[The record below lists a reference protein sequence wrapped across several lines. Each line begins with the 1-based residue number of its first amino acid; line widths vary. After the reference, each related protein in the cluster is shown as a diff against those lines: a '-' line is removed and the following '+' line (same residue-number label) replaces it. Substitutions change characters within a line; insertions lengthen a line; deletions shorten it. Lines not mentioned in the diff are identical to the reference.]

1 MLFMIIAF
9 LSVITIFISLL
20 LSIFLESKE
29 RRKPRVPVTKFGAT
43 IEIFLSKRADHGKEI
58 VWRLIILA
66 RVACLVLVSSVL
78 LAIVVG

>member
-43 IEIFLSKRADHGKEI
+43 IEIFLSKRADYGKEI